1 MTDLNERVFAQ
12 QGFRC
17 RLEWGQRGARD
28 AATRGD
34 ILVVVDTL
42 SFSSAVIT
50 GVANEAR
57 IYPCRTKEEARSMA
71 QAFGGEVAV
80 HRQDVPDKGRYSLSP
95 LTFQSIPPGTRVFLP
110 SPNGGTCVHTA
121 QAAGASPVFIGALL
135 NAQAAGQ
142 AVAGLL
148 SSTERAVTVLACG
161 ERWWTPH
168 EDGPLRFALEDYL
181 GAGAIFA
188 AIESLKSPLPTAPDV
203 PLPNTTELSF
213 LSPEARVC
221 AGAFQSVRHDLA
233 ATLWECGSGRELRAK
248 GYADDVTHA
257 AQWNAFGVVPY
268 LDASGFLPDLTP
280 SPSPDRATR

>member
-1 MTDLNERVFAQ
+1 MTALNETIFAQ

-34 ILVVVDTL
+34 ILVIVDAL

-50 GVANEAR
+50 GVANGAR
-57 IYPCRTKEEARSMA
+57 IYPCRTNEEAHSMTLE
-71 QAFGGEVAV
+71 FGGEVAV

-95 LTFQSIPPGTRVFLP
+95 LTFQSIPPGTQVFLP
-110 SPNGGTCVHTA
+110 SPNGGTCVHIA
-121 QAAGASPVFIGALL
+121 QSAGASSVFVGALL
-135 NAQAAGQ
+135 NAQAVGQ

-148 SSTERAVTVLACG
+148 STTERAVTVLACG

-168 EDGPLRFALEDYL
+168 DDGPLRFALEDYL

-188 AIESLKSPLPTAPDV
+188 AIESLKSHLPNATDV
-203 PLPNTTELSF
+203 PL

-221 AGAFQSVRHDLA
+221 AGAFQAVRHDLA
-233 ATLWECGSGRELRAK
+233 ATLRECGSGRELRAK
-248 GYADDVTHA
+248 GYSNDVTHA
-257 AQWNAFGVVPY
+257 AQWNAVGVVPS
-268 LDASGFLPDLTP
+268 LDVSGFLLALTL
-280 SPSPDRATR
+280 SPSPGRATR